1 MSNINML
8 KNFLFS
14 NKMARQNDMCLVA
27 IFRDE
32 LHLVKDEQF
41 NDEVPLVIRCL
52 RSVAEMMDS
61 YVICVTSKDGE
72 PNPELETTIKNFM
85 DERGISGHI
94 LNKKWRDFG
103 FNKSWLLHQAQSS
116 AGGGLC
122 NNAKYLFWLDAKE
135 TFIMRSSRKYPSA
148 QDKAELLQFMSQT
161 SAGIVYL
168 QTEYGN
174 QLFRRWQ
181 IARNDQPYKWV
192 GPVHELFCA
201 NKPTTE
207 IYYDKIVNYVRC
219 ESSSSKNP
227 RKYDYYAEW
236 LEDYLIDHPNEPRST
251 FYLAQTYG
259 DGGKIDKAIEY
270 YNKRVGLGG
279 FSQEEYI
286 AMLRAGRY
294 HIFKMNNSI
303 NAPLSVSEHENSERK
318 VYQTQQLDL
327 AIECFNK
334 AISITPSRLEA
345 PFELMMAYFNAGRF
359 NDALDVTYKYINGA
373 PIVDTDLFVE
383 KDIYEWKYEFFAA
396 INASHAG
403 DPNLSLILSNR
414 ILERGKL
421 PEDERTRNDFVNNL
435 EIYKRQ
441 VHELQITP
449 PAPPSSEELKLK
461 ELEIH
466 DTKSI
471 SENAN
476 SSIVP
481 FPSPLTLS
489 PPNVIIYDNFFR
501 DPDAIRKFALSQDF
515 PITGNYPGR
524 RTKSFASPEHKA
536 FFESILRKK
545 ITYWPTDNY
554 NGSFQYT
561 LESQKSWI
569 HRDNTDYSAMVYLT
583 PNAPLRGG
591 TETYQHK
598 LTKGVFANTH
608 NEKFLAADTN
618 NFGAWDIL
626 DSVANVY
633 NRLVIFN
640 GRQSHMSGKYFGD
653 DINTGRLF
661 LIFFFDVEK

>member
-1 MSNINML
+1 MQ
-8 KNFLFS
+8 
-14 NKMARQNDMCLVA
+14 RQNDMCLVA

-32 LHLVKDEQF
+32 MHLVADDQVGD
-41 NDEVPLVIRCL
+41 NVPLVIRCL
-52 RSVAEMMDS
+52 RSVVELMDS

-72 PNPELETTIKNFM
+72 PNPELETTIKEYM
-85 DERGISGHI
+85 DQHNIPGHI

-103 FNKSWLLHQAQSS
+103 FNKTWLLHQAQTK
-116 AGGGLC
+116 GLS
-122 NNAKYLFWLDAKE
+122 NDAKYLFWLDAKE
-135 TFIMRSSRKYPSA
+135 TFIMRNTRKYPSA
-148 QDKAELLQFMSQT
+148 SDKKDLLEFMSQT
-161 SAGIVYL
+161 TAGIVYL

-181 IARNDQPYKWV
+181 IAKNNQTYRWI

-201 NKPTTE
+201 DKPTSE
-207 IYYDKIVNYVRC
+207 IYYNNIVNYVRC
-219 ESSSSKNP
+219 ESTSSKNP
-227 RKYDYYAEW
+227 RKYEFYAEW

-259 DGGKIDKAIEY
+259 DGGNIDKAIEY

-279 FSQEEYI
+279 YSQEEYI
-286 AMLRAGRY
+286 SMLRCGRY
-294 HIFKMNNSI
+294 HIQRVYNSK
-303 NAPLSVSEHENSERK
+303 NQPLSVSESENNEREA
-318 VYQTQQLDL
+318 YQQQQSRL
-327 AIECFNK
+327 AELSFQK

-345 PFELMMAYFNAGRF
+345 PYELMMLYFNSERY
-359 NDALDVTYKYINGA
+359 NDALEVVYKYINGA
-373 PIVDTDLFVE
+373 PIIDTDLFVE

-396 INASHAG
+396 MSACNAG
-403 DPNLSLILSNR
+403 DPNLALILSNR
-414 ILERGKL
+414 ILEKGTL
-421 PEDERTRNDFVNNL
+421 PDDERTKTDFTNNMAF
-435 EIYKRQ
+435 YKQRIRD
-441 VHELQITP
+441 LQIPSEQSKESTNSLDSKETP
-449 PAPPSSEELKLK
+449 PQPPSTK
-461 ELEIH
+461 ELMLDEKR
-466 DTKSI
+466 D
-471 SENAN
+471 
-476 SSIVP
+476 VP

-489 PPNVIIYDNFFR
+489 PPNVIIYDNFFQN
-501 DPDAIRKFALSQDF
+501 PDAVRKFAMSQDF
-515 PITGNYPGR
+515 PIVGNYPGR
-524 RTKSFASPEHKA
+524 RTKSFASQEHKS
-536 FFESILRKK
+536 FFENILRKK

-554 NGSFQYT
+554 NGSFQYC

-598 LTKGVFANTH
+598 LTKGVFANDH

-640 GRQSHMSGKYFGD
+640 GRQSHMSGKYFGN